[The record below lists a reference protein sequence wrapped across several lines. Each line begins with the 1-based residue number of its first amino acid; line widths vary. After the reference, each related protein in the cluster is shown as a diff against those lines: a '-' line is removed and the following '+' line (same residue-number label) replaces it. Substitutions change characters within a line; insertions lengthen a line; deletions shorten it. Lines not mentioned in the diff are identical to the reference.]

1 MNRKASQRCGA
12 FLRPAPEL
20 DPRSNARHHRDMPVI
35 SIFFGIV
42 IRMYH
47 DDHPPPHFHA
57 SYQGFTAFVRIS
69 DGEIMHGSLP
79 KRAARIVKQWAL
91 DHGEALMANWARA
104 EALEPMELIPGADVD
119 D

>member
-1 MNRKASQRCGA
+1 V
-12 FLRPAPEL
+12 PI
-20 DPRSNARHHRDMPVI
+20 I

-57 SYQGFTAFVRIS
+57 SYQGFEAFVAVET
-69 DGEIMHGSLP
+69 GEILQGRLP
-79 KRAARIVKQWAL
+79 KKAQRLVRQWAL
-91 DHGEALMANWARA
+91 DHREQLMANWARG
-104 EALEPMELIPGADVD
+104 EALLPMEMIPGADVD

>member
-1 MNRKASQRCGA
+1 
-12 FLRPAPEL
+12 
-20 DPRSNARHHRDMPVI
+20 MPVI
-35 SIFFGIV
+35 SVFFGIV

-69 DGEIMHGSLP
+69 DGEIMFGSLP
-79 KRAARIVKQWAL
+79 KKAAKIVKQWAL
-91 DHGEALMANWARA
+91 DHKDELMANWQHS

>member
-1 MNRKASQRCGA
+1 V
-12 FLRPAPEL
+12 PI
-20 DPRSNARHHRDMPVI
+20 I

-57 SYQGFTAFVRIS
+57 SYEAFVEIAT
-69 DGEIMHGSLP
+69 GEILQGNLP
-79 KRAARIVKQWAL
+79 KKAARIVRQWAL
-91 DHGEALMANWARA
+91 DHQPELVANWERGEAL
-104 EALEPMELIPGADVD
+104 LPMEMIPGADLD